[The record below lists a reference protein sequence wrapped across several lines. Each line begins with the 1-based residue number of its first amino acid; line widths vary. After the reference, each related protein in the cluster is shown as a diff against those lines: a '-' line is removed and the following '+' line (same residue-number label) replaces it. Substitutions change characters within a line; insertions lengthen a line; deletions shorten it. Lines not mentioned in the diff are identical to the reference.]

1 LQLTGDLNMKL
12 KLLGLTLIG
21 MLALSGCDR
30 IDPDSPLGKRKA
42 IYQQMLDVKEDMGG
56 MLRGRL
62 AFDGDAFAAGA
73 VRLDDL
79 SRQPWQHYPAVKEE
93 QSNAREDVWQREAR
107 FNELARALEQQT
119 AALVALTSEQPVT
132 AEKVAPAFQ
141 QVEDACETCHKEF
154 RAY

>member
-1 LQLTGDLNMKL
+1 MKL
-12 KLLGLTLIG
+12 KLLGLSLIG
-21 MLALSGCDR
+21 MLVLSGCDR

-62 AFDGDAFAAGA
+62 AFDGDVFATGA

-93 QSNAREDVWQREAR
+93 QSDAREDVWQREAR

-119 AALVALTSEQPVT
+119 AALVALTSEQAVT
-132 AEKVAPAFQ
+132 AEKVSPAFQ

>member
-1 LQLTGDLNMKL
+1 MKL

-93 QSNAREDVWQREAR
+93 QSDAREDVWQREAR

-119 AALVALTSEQPVT
+119 AALVALTSEQSVT

>member
-1 LQLTGDLNMKL
+1 MKL
-12 KLLGLTLIG
+12 KLLGLSLIG
-21 MLALSGCDR
+21 ILALSGCDR

-62 AFDGDAFAAGA
+62 AFEDDAFAAGA
-73 VRLDDL
+73 VRLDEL

-93 QSNAREDVWQREAR
+93 QSDAREDVWQREAR
-107 FNELARALEQQT
+107 FNELARALEEQT
-119 AALVALTSEQPVT
+119 AALVVLTSEQPVT
-132 AEKVAPAFQ
+132 AQKVAPAFQ
-141 QVEDACETCHKEF
+141 RVEDACETCHKEF